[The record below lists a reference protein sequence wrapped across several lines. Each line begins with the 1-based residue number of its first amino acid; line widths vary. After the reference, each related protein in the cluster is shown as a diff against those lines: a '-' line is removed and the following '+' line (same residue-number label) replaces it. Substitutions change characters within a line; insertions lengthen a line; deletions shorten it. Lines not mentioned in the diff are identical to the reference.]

1 LTSLVG
7 YTLTHNTLDNN
18 KNPTSGLLAE
28 FRQDFAGLGGDVR
41 FVRTT
46 ADLYN
51 YREVFPDIV
60 GMLHL
65 QGGQVAALGGGPL
78 RMLDEFQMGPNLVR
92 GFAPPGRRPP
102 RTPSCALSRPF
113 FA

>member
-1 LTSLVG
+1 
-7 YTLTHNTLDNN
+7 NN
-18 KNPTSGLLAE
+18 KNPTAGLLAE

-46 ADLYN
+46 ADLYH

-60 GMLHL
+60 GLLHL
-65 QGGQVAALGGGPL
+65 QGGQVAPLGGGSGL

-92 GFAPPGRRPP
+92 GVAPAGIWPTELTEVTFICVFGR
-102 RTPSCALSRPF
+102 A
-113 FA
+113 AGG